1 MLTLKS
7 VPRDNA
13 VEIIL
18 DGNLNTK
25 EKRRVELELEKNIM
39 RQEIQTIGIN
49 FAKVDGIDSSGLR
62 VLIRTYNL
70 CKHEGKKFL
79 LFGVSPDVFSAFK
92 FARLE
97 NFFEFTK
104 LKDFDRD
111 YPTQ

>member
-7 VPRDNA
+7 VLRNNA

-18 DGNLNTK
+18 DGNLNVK
-25 EKRRVELELEKNIM
+25 WEERVKLEFERNIM
-39 RQEIQTIGIN
+39 RKEIQTIGVN
-49 FAKVDGIDSSGLR
+49 FMKVNGIDSSGLR
-62 VLIRTYNL
+62 GLIRTSNL
-70 CKHEGKKFL
+70 CKHEGKKLL
-79 LFGVSPDVFSAFK
+79 LFGVSNDVFAAFK

-97 NFFEFTK
+97 NFFKFTK